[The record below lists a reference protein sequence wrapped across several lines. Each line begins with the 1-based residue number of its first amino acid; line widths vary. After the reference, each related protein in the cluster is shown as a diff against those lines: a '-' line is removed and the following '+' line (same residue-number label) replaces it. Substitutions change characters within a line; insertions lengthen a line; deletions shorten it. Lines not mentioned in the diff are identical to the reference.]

1 MNLKLTNNVITFL
14 LASSF
19 LLLGLSFA
27 LGANSN
33 TLTATFSFYGVDSLM
48 SVSALGLISGSFMI
62 ALAFATVLARLK
74 LMKPTPALLLT
85 AIISLVA
92 LLTLFASNRW
102 MAQLGGFPIIGSGQG
117 IIKYFAVVPL
127 YLFLFYKDKLTDKQ
141 HVLLNFIPDGLI
153 FLRAF
158 FAKAKFALVA
168 DSIDPLPKPVLNG
181 FRAFIELFITVGSR
195 PILKPTFASFA

>member
-14 LASSF
+14 LTTSF

-27 LGANSN
+27 VGSNPN

-74 LMKPTPALLLT
+74 LMKPTPALLL
-85 AIISLVA
+85 AAVISLVA

-127 YLFLFYKDKLTDKQ
+127 YVFLFIKT
-141 HVLLNFIPDGLI
+141 N
-153 FLRAF
+153 
-158 FAKAKFALVA
+158 
-168 DSIDPLPKPVLNG
+168 LPTNNTY
-181 FRAFIELFITVGSR
+181 F
-195 PILKPTFASFA
+195 